1 MKSPN
6 ISRREFLRT
15 AGAAGAVAFS
25 WNLANLERVEAAT
38 QAVASK
44 TPEEVAKDEFYWR
57 EVQLGFKLDRSL
69 INLNNG
75 FTCPCPRVV
84 LESAFRYTEMI
95 NMLPVHY
102 QGMVAGNI
110 ETIRRRMAKEFGC
123 DPEEPGLN
131 PRGQRSP
138 SDSPERNRSPAGR

>member
-1 MKSPN
+1 MESQN
-6 ISRREFLRT
+6 WSRRSFLRT
-15 AGAAGAVAFS
+15 VSAAGAVAFT
-25 WNLANLERVEAAT
+25 WNASNLERVEAASRS
-38 QAVASK
+38 VSDMS
-44 TPEEVAKDEFYWR
+44 PEEAARYEFYWR

-110 ETIRRRMAKEFGC
+110 ETIRRRMANEFGC
-123 DPEEPGLN
+123 DPEELALTRGASEALQIVQNGIDLEPG
-131 PRGQRSP
+131 
-138 SDSPERNRSPAGR
+138 